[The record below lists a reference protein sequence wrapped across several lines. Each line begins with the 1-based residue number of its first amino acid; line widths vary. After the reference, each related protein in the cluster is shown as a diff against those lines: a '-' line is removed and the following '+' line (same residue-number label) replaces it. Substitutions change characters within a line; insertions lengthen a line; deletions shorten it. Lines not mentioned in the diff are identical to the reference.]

1 MTQSRIEG
9 HSPHC
14 GDVSRSRDP
23 NPRNWPDRGS
33 ATVIW
38 LAYLAMIVMLG
49 TVGLAIGEFSAGRA
63 QAAGAADLG
72 ALAAADRALR
82 GDQCSVARRVVLANG
97 AQLRGC
103 TMQRWRGLGRG
114 GEHRHG
120 RSRGSH
126 PGIACGVGEGCR
138 SEPTN
143 DSQQRPRWPT
153 HSDLPVATCG

>member
-23 NPRNWPDRGS
+23 NPRNRPDRGS

-82 GDQCSVARRVVLANG
+82 GDQCSVAQRVVLANG

-103 TMQRWRGLGRG
+103 TISDGEGWVVAGSTVTVEVEVRTRGLLAALAKAAGQSPPTI
-114 GEHRHG
+114 
-120 RSRGSH
+120 RSSARAGQ
-126 PGIACGVGEGCR
+126 
-138 SEPTN
+138 PT
-143 DSQQRPRWPT
+143 
-153 HSDLPVATCG
+153 ATSP